1 MDTTKFSKTP
11 NIIDSTDV
19 GTPLQMRSVAGFV
32 EDNKSMRDIFHDEEN
47 FENAEVFYPS
57 RMNEESLCLNPSLI
71 PNSHPNVLVDK
82 EVEPIEVQ
90 PFLMPVNP
98 KNGVQIVATNTNIPP
113 NQLVSQQDYEP
124 SPFIL
129 ANTEE
134 VSLQHLKHDCII
146 PVFSKD
152 NEKTIAHQE
161 FIEIVLYAV
170 SKVFPHHSISA
181 PEIRVSHQI
190 KGRIPEAI
198 HKNVKDLLDHEKTI
212 YYERMAFIIKIP
224 SITDRIN
231 GNEVS
236 LTVGGVRSYNLE
248 NLYNK
253 KTFEKF
259 KLFVGFQNKV
269 CCNLCV
275 STDGFLDDL
284 RVGNYTE
291 LQSKSIELL
300 QNYNAELHLM
310 EMKELTQ
317 DYLSEHQFAQL
328 IGKSRLYQH
337 LPKLEK
343 QKIPLLNFNDSHIN
357 TMAKDYYEDKNFCR
371 QDDGRIN
378 LWDAYNLFTQANKSS
393 YIDTFLDR
401 NLNAFEFSKGIQKTL
416 SGNSDYHWFL
426 S

>member
-11 NIIDSTDV
+11 NIIDNTNV
-19 GTPLQMRSVAGFV
+19 GTHFQMRSVAGNV
-32 EDNKSMRDIFHDEEN
+32 DEKKSMRDIFLDDED
-47 FENAEVFYPS
+47 FEDAEVFYPS
-57 RMNEESLCLNPSLI
+57 KMNEA
-71 PNSHPNVLVDK
+71 NSEIIQSSHSNELEYK
-82 EVEPIEVQ
+82 EVETKNLVQ

-98 KNGVQIVATNTNIPP
+98 KNEVQIVTSNPP
-113 NQLVSQQDYEP
+113 NALVSQQDYEP

-134 VSLQHLKHDCII
+134 VTLQHLKHDCII

-161 FIEIVLYAV
+161 FIEIVLNAV

-231 GNEVS
+231 SNEVS

-253 KTFEKF
+253 KTFERF
-259 KLFVGFQNKV
+259 KLFIGFQNKV

-284 RVGNYTE
+284 RVGNYSE

-310 EMKELTQ
+310 KMKELTQ

-328 IGKSRLYQH
+328 VGKSRLYQH

-343 QKIPLLNFNDSHIN
+343 QKIPLLNFNDGHIN
-357 TMAKDYYEDKNFCR
+357 IMARDYYDDKNFCR
-371 QDDGRIN
+371 QEDGRIN
-378 LWDAYNLFTQANKSS
+378 LWDVYNLFTQANKSS

-416 SGNSDYHWFL
+416 SGNSGYHWFL